1 MRISTLV
8 VLTVSLATSL
18 AHAGMRLPDAESFT
32 LENGAQVLLVPKK
45 DTPLVAARIAI
56 RGGALADAPGK
67 EGTAALLAEMLGK
80 GAGERDA
87 TAFVNAAENVGGDI
101 AFSADRE
108 ALWVRGDFLA
118 EDAALMFELLSDALL
133 RPTLADSELEKL
145 RTRAIQSLIASKD
158 GDPRGLLGTYGNA
171 WLFRDHPYGRPIG
184 GDERSLAGV
193 TPEDI
198 EGYYRAHVGADR
210 AIIAVVGDFEAR
222 RMRQAIE
229 SAFGHWGK
237 ATGELPQ
244 VSAQARESGPRVM
257 LVDKPGATQT
267 YFWIGTVGA
276 AVDDPALEAQDL
288 VQTLFGGRFT
298 SMLNTELRVKSG
310 LTYGARAQLERLSLP
325 GSASYNS
332 FTRTESTVQA
342 IDLALEV
349 QERLHTQAIPA
360 DQLESARRYV
370 LGQFAPGYQT
380 NAQIAG
386 ALATLAL
393 HGMSRDRI
401 EGYGERITA
410 VAPETIAAARRVFPQ
425 GRDYAMVIIGDAAK
439 IAENIA
445 KYGPVTRLDITAPGF
460 VPDTVPTSTG
470 DSTP

>member
-133 RPTLADSELEKL
+133 RPILADSELEKL
-145 RTRAIQSLIASKD
+145 RNRAIQSLIASKD

-184 GDERSLAGV
+184 
-193 TPEDI
+193 
-198 EGYYRAHVGADR
+198 
-210 AIIAVVGDFEAR
+210 
-222 RMRQAIE
+222 
-229 SAFGHWGK
+229 
-237 ATGELPQ
+237 
-244 VSAQARESGPRVM
+244 
-257 LVDKPGATQT
+257 
-267 YFWIGTVGA
+267 
-276 AVDDPALEAQDL
+276 
-288 VQTLFGGRFT
+288 
-298 SMLNTELRVKSG
+298 
-310 LTYGARAQLERLSLP
+310 
-325 GSASYNS
+325 
-332 FTRTESTVQA
+332 
-342 IDLALEV
+342 
-349 QERLHTQAIPA
+349 
-360 DQLESARRYV
+360 
-370 LGQFAPGYQT
+370 
-380 NAQIAG
+380 
-386 ALATLAL
+386 
-393 HGMSRDRI
+393 
-401 EGYGERITA
+401 
-410 VAPETIAAARRVFPQ
+410 
-425 GRDYAMVIIGDAAK
+425 
-439 IAENIA
+439 
-445 KYGPVTRLDITAPGF
+445 
-460 VPDTVPTSTG
+460 
-470 DSTP
+470 